1 MTGHVGWN
9 PRNGNDTMSR
19 LAECVL
25 ALILISS
32 WIAGVVIA
40 KGFWST
46 LFSIYI
52 PPCAWYLFMEQAMLK
67 WFI

>member
-1 MTGHVGWN
+1 
-9 PRNGNDTMSR
+9 MSR

-25 ALILISS
+25 AFVIIAS

-46 LFSIYI
+46 LFAIYI
-52 PPCAWYLFMEQAMLK
+52 PPYAWYLLMEQVMLK